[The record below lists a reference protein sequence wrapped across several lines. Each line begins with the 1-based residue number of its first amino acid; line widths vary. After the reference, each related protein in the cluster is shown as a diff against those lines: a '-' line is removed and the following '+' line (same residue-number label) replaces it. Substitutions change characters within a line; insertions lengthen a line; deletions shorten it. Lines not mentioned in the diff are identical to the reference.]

1 MKTIINEV
9 NNVSEEKG
17 SARMR
22 KYLLPKDGS
31 FYKANLH
38 CHSTFSDGKKTPSE
52 LKKMYMDEGY
62 SVVAFSDHNIFVC
75 HNDELTDENFVALN
89 ATEINLC
96 ETDENGTV
104 LPFLDKKSVHLGLIA
119 KDPDNRKHPLYHRTK
134 YGPNDRVKDIV
145 NQEFYEEDEDFER
158 SFTTECVNAAIKK
171 AKDRGFFV
179 IYNHPTWSLNG
190 YEHYST
196 YEGMDAMEMFNYH
209 NYVVGYPEYNP
220 RVYDDLL
227 RQNKR
232 IFCVSADD
240 NHNGQNPQS
249 RKFDS
254 GWAWTM
260 IKADSLDYS
269 SVTRALVDGQ
279 FYASEGPEIYELTF
293 EDGRIHIEC
302 SNADRIVCNYGVRH
316 AELAIDEV
324 GDGIKSADF
333 GMNPDWKYF
342 RITVIGKDGKTACTN
357 AYFADELFTE

>member
-1 MKTIINEV
+1 
-9 NNVSEEKG
+9 
-17 SARMR
+17 MR

-38 CHSTFSDGKKTPSE
+38 CHSTFSDGKKTPAE
-52 LKKMYMDEGY
+52 LKQMYMDEGY

-75 HNDELTDENFVALN
+75 HNNELTDENFVALN

-119 KDPDNRKHPLYHRTK
+119 KDPSNRKHPLYHRTK

-240 NHNGQNPQS
+240 NHNGTQ
-249 RKFDS
+249 DS
-254 GWAWTM
+254 FGGFIM
-260 IKADSLDYS
+260 IKADKLEYKAI
-269 SVTRALVDGQ
+269 TKALENGD
-279 FYASEGPEIYELTF
+279 FYASFGPIIKDIWYEDKKICIDC
-293 EDGRIHIEC
+293 EDAARVQFNTAITLAY
-302 SNADRIVCNYGVRH
+302 SVKAKDGVPVTH
-316 AELAIDEV
+316 AEFPLDPTYGYV
-324 GDGIKSADF
+324 
-333 GMNPDWKYF
+333 
-342 RITVIGKDGKTACTN
+342 RITVVGKNGMKANTN
-357 AYFADELFTE
+357 TFFLDELMKDDMEVSE